1 MAFKKA
7 SPQQA
12 RFKAGFYGKQGSGK
26 TFTALLVAEGLAKR
40 DGKRIAYV
48 DTERGTDFYSQ
59 SIKERAV
66 HSEGFDFDAIYTRS
80 IYEVIEEVEALDTS
94 THSVIVVDS
103 ITHLWEAAQAAY
115 AGKKMANGQIPVYAW
130 GAIKKPYKKLMS
142 LLLSGNFHAI
152 ICGREGVVMEEDDD
166 GQTKVVGTKMK
177 AEGET
182 AYEPHLLARFR
193 PQYMPD
199 GSQKVAAFFEKDRSG
214 ILTNK
219 TISEPDFS
227 TFAPMLS
234 YLSGDVQGAIAGPE
248 ETASRDAESAER
260 EEERKRRESAAT
272 FSQIKAAITGALD
285 TDQLKAAWGLMKG
298 KKTLLGEEYATQLE
312 QLKDTKKGE
321 LVATAAGEI

>member
-7 SPQQA
+7 AAQQA

-59 SIKERAV
+59 DIKERAF
-66 HSEGFDFDAIYTRS
+66 HAEAFDFDAIYTRS

-130 GAIKKPYKKLMS
+130 GAIKKPYKKLMA

-193 PQYMPD
+193 PHYLPD
-199 GSQKVAAFFEKDRSG
+199 GSQKVSAFFEKDRSG
-214 ILTNK
+214 ILTNR
-219 TISEPDFS
+219 TIIEPNFA

-234 YLSGDVQGAIAGPE
+234 YLSGEVQGSIAGPD
-248 ETASRDAESAER
+248 ETATRDAERAA
-260 EEERKRRESAAT
+260 EEEEKRRREVVAT
-272 FSQIKAAITGALD
+272 FNQIKAAIQSSINAEELR
-285 TDQLKAAWGLMKG
+285 AAWGLMKG
-298 KKTLLGEEYATQLE
+298 KKTLLGEEYTTQLD
-312 QLKDTKKGE
+312 QLKETKKGE
-321 LVATAAGEI
+321 LVSAAAGEV

>member
-7 SPQQA
+7 APQQA

-26 TFTALLVAEGLAKR
+26 TFTALLVAEGLAQR

-59 SIKERAV
+59 TIPERAV
-66 HSEGFDFDAIYTRS
+66 HPAGFDFDAIYTRS
-80 IYEVIEEVEALDTS
+80 IYDVIEEVEALDPV
-94 THSVIVVDS
+94 THSVVVVDS

-115 AGKKMANGQIPVYAW
+115 QGKKMANGGLPIQAW
-130 GAIKKPYKKLMS
+130 GPIKKPYKRLMAA
-142 LLLSGNFHAI
+142 LLNGNFHAI

-193 PQYMPD
+193 PIYLAD

-219 TISEPDFS
+219 VVTEPTFS

-234 YLSGDVQGAIAGPE
+234 YLTGELQGSIAGPE
-248 ETASRDAESAER
+248 ETAIRDAERA
-260 EEERKRRESAAT
+260 EEEDAKRRRESAAT
-272 FSQIKAAITGALD
+272 FNQIKTAIATATD
-285 TDQLKAAWGLMKG
+285 ADQLKAAWGLMKG
-298 KKTLLGEEYATQLE
+298 KKTMLGEEYATQLE
-312 QLKDTKKGE
+312 QLKDIRKGE
-321 LVATAAGEI
+321 LVASATADM

>member
-7 SPQQA
+7 APQQA

-26 TFTALLVAEGLAKR
+26 TFTALLVAEGLAQR
-40 DGKRIAYV
+40 DGKRVAYV

-59 SIKERAV
+59 TIKERAV
-66 HSEGFDFDAIYTRS
+66 HPEGFDFDAIYTRS
-80 IYEVIEEVEALDTS
+80 IYEVIEEVEALDTN
-94 THSVIVVDS
+94 THSVIVIDS

-130 GAIKKPYKKLMS
+130 GAIKKPYKKLMA

-166 GQTKVVGTKMK
+166 GQTKVVGSKMK

-182 AYEPHLLARFR
+182 AYEPHLLARFK
-193 PQYMPD
+193 PEYQPD
-199 GSQKVAAFFEKDRSG
+199 GSQRVAAFFEKDRSG
-214 ILTNK
+214 ILSNR
-219 TISEPDFS
+219 TIYEPNFT

-234 YLSGDVQGAIAGPE
+234 YLSGDTQGSIAGPD
-248 ETASRDAESAER
+248 ETAARDAQRA
-260 EEERKRRESAAT
+260 EEEEDRKKRETLAT
-272 FSQIKAAITGALD
+272 FEQIKTAILGA
-285 TDQLKAAWGLMKG
+285 TNAEQLRAAWSLMKG
-298 KKTLLGEEYATQLE
+298 KKTLLGEEFATQLE

-321 LVATAAGEI
+321 LVAKATSEI

>member
-7 SPQQA
+7 APQQA

-59 SIKERAV
+59 AIPERSV
-66 HSEGFDFDAIYTRS
+66 HPYGFDFDAIYTRS
-80 IYEVIEEVEALDTS
+80 IYEVIEEVKELDTA

-115 AGKKMANGQIPVYAW
+115 TGKKMANGQVPVYAW
-130 GAIKKPYKKLMS
+130 GAIKKPYKQLMA

-199 GSQKVAAFFEKDRSG
+199 GQQKVAAFFEKDRSG
-214 ILTNK
+214 ILTNR
-219 TISEPDFS
+219 TILEPDFL

-234 YLSGDVQGAIAGPE
+234 YLSGDVQGSIAGPE
-248 ETASRDAESAER
+248 ETAARDAERAQ
-260 EEERKRRESAAT
+260 EEEEKRRREIVAV
-272 FSQIKAAITGALD
+272 FSQIKAAIASATDAD
-285 TDQLKAAWGLMKG
+285 TLRAAWSLMKG
-298 KKTLLGEEYATQLE
+298 KKTLLGEEYSTQLE
-312 QLKDTKKGE
+312 QLKDVKKGE
-321 LVATAAGEI
+321 LVSAAAGEV

>member
-40 DGKRIAYV
+40 DGKRVAYV

-59 SIKERAV
+59 HIKERAF
-66 HSEGFDFDAIYTRS
+66 HPEGFDFDAIYTRS

-130 GAIKKPYKKLMS
+130 GAIKKPYKKLMA

-152 ICGREGVVMEEDDD
+152 ICGREGVVMEDDDD

-182 AYEPHLLARFR
+182 AYEPHLLARFK
-193 PQYMPD
+193 PEYQPD
-199 GSQKVAAFFEKDRSG
+199 GSQRVAAFFEKDRSG
-214 ILTNK
+214 ILTNR
-219 TISEPDFS
+219 TIIEPNFA

-234 YLSGDVQGAIAGPE
+234 YLSGDIQGSIAGPE
-248 ETASRDAESAER
+248 ETALRDAESAAQ
-260 EEERKRRESAAT
+260 EEEKKRREVAAMFT
-272 FSQIKAAITGALD
+272 QIKGAIVSA
-285 TDQLKAAWGLMKG
+285 TDAEQLKAAWGLMKG
-298 KKTLLGEEYATQLE
+298 KKTMLGEEYATQLE
-312 QLKDTKKGE
+312 QLKETKKGE